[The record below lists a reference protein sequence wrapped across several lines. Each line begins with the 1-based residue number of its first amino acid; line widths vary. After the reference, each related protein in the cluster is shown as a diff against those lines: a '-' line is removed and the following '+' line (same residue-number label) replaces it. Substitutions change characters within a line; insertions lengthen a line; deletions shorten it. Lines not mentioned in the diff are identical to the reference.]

1 MLTSNELE
9 LSTSLTLGTLKSN
22 AETIRD
28 LVAQKLK
35 DYTPEHYEGKVDE
48 AKADRAILNKAEK
61 ALNEKRLE
69 LERSYMAP
77 FDEFKK
83 TITETCKMLK
93 GASAGL
99 DEIVK
104 NEEGREKE
112 AKRKAIQ
119 EYWDASNFDLFPLE
133 KVFDEKW
140 LNKTAKDKDIHAAID
155 ALQQKT
161 FDELQVLENFPAED
175 VALLKTVYLDT
186 LNITEAMKKAD
197 QLKANRDRLAKEK
210 AERELRETRQATEA
224 QRKEELTEQKQEA
237 GRVEASNLAD
247 VALGLDIKEVQGEKK
262 ESIALLFTGTFDQ
275 LMKVR
280 RFLTETGLTYKK
292 LTDHGD
298 GIYIDQEPQ

>member
-28 LVAQKLK
+28 LVAQKLA
-35 DYTPEHYEGKVDE
+35 DYTPENYEGRADD
-48 AKADRAILNKAEK
+48 AKADRAVLNKAEQ
-61 ALNEKRLE
+61 ALNAKRLE

-93 GASAGL
+93 NASAAL

-104 NEEGREKE
+104 GEESREKE
-112 AKRKAIQ
+112 AKRQEIQ
-119 EYWDASNFDLFPLE
+119 KLWDDTGFDLFPLE
-133 KVFDEKW
+133 KVFDTKW
-140 LNKTAKDKDIHAAID
+140 LNKTTKIKDITAAISTI
-155 ALQQKT
+155 QQKT
-161 FDELQVLENFPAED
+161 FDELKVLENFPAED

-186 LNITEAMKKAD
+186 LNITEAMKRAD

-210 AERELRETRQATEA
+210 AERELREQRLATDA
-224 QRKEELTEQKQEA
+224 QRKDELTEQKQED

-247 VALGLDIKEVQGEKK
+247 VALGLDIKEVKGEKR
-262 ESIALLFTGTFDQ
+262 ESIALLFTGTFEQ

-280 RFLTETGLTYKK
+280 RFLTEEGLTYKK

-298 GIYIDQEPQ
+298 GIYIDQEPN

>member
-28 LVAQKLK
+28 LVAQKLA
-35 DYTPEHYEGKVDE
+35 DYTPENYEGRADD
-48 AKADRAILNKAEK
+48 AKADRAVLNKAEQ
-61 ALNEKRLE
+61 ALNAKRLE

-93 GASAGL
+93 NASAAL

-104 NEEGREKE
+104 GEESREKE
-112 AKRKAIQ
+112 AKRQEIQ
-119 EYWDASNFDLFPLE
+119 KLWDDTGFDLFPLE
-133 KVFDEKW
+133 KVFDTKW
-140 LNKTAKDKDIHAAID
+140 LNKTTKIKDITTAISTI
-155 ALQQKT
+155 QQKT
-161 FDELQVLENFPAED
+161 FDELKVLENFPAED

-186 LNITEAMKKAD
+186 LNITEAMKRAD

-210 AERELRETRQATEA
+210 AERELREQRLATDA
-224 QRKEELTEQKQEA
+224 QRKDELTEQKQED

-247 VALGLDIKEVQGEKK
+247 VALGLDIKEVKGEKR
-262 ESIALLFTGTFDQ
+262 ESIALLFTGTFEQ

-280 RFLTETGLTYKK
+280 RFLTEEGLTYKK

-298 GIYIDQEPQ
+298 GIYIDQEPN